1 MLPLH
6 QRPMWQGRLDLNQ
19 RRASQSRMCYHYT
32 TPLYIWFNI
41 ILLLAEGTG
50 LEPVHPFLDE
60 WISNPLQYQLCL
72 TLQMV
77 YPPGL
82 EPGALRL
89 KV

>member
-1 MLPLH
+1 MAGVSGLEPEICESKSHVLPLH
-6 QRPMWQGRLDLNQ
+6 
-19 RRASQSRMCYHYT
+19 H
-32 TPLYIWFNI
+32 TPIYIWFNI

-82 EPGALRL
+82 ESGALRL